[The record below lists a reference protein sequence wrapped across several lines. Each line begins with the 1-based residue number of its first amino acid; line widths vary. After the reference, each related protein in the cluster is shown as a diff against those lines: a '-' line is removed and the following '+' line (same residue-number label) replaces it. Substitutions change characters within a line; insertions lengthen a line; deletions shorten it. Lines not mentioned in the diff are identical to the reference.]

1 LKPNYILKKEARKT
15 IFWVIIVSNILK
27 KDKIMEKKK
36 PNIYKALMDF
46 RSQVDSVERTSKNE
60 FLNYHYA
67 NINNIIDTIKPVL
80 YDLGMG
86 YVQTIQ
92 YVDGID
98 LLNTRVFLVDHPEEY
113 IESNVRLIMVKED
126 SQSLGSSIT
135 YNRRYSLISIF
146 SLEVED
152 DDGERAVKTKPK
164 TPTQSWNEHINEI
177 KTKIDKAKKKGD
189 LEQATKIW
197 EWLEEKT
204 LNDNGKL
211 IETSRYIPMV
221 DYYEKVFNG
230 K

>member
-1 LKPNYILKKEARKT
+1 MATAKT
-15 IFWVIIVSNILK
+15 
-27 KDKIMEKKK
+27 K
-36 PNIYKALMDF
+36 PNIYKAIMDF

-98 LLNTRVFLVDHPEEY
+98 LLNTRVFLVDYPEEY

-164 TPTQSWNEHINEI
+164 TPTQSWNQHINEI
-177 KTKIDKAKKKGD
+177 KDKIDKAKKDGD
-189 LEQATKIW
+189 SEQAIKIW
-197 EWLEEKT
+197 EYLEGKT
-204 LNDNGKL
+204 LNENGEL
-211 IETSRYIPMV
+211 METSRYIPML
-221 DYYEKVFNG
+221 DYYEQVFDG
-230 K
+230 ELPG

>member
-1 LKPNYILKKEARKT
+1 
-15 IFWVIIVSNILK
+15 
-27 KDKIMEKKK
+27 MEKKK

-230 K
+230 E

>member
-1 LKPNYILKKEARKT
+1 
-15 IFWVIIVSNILK
+15 
-27 KDKIMEKKK
+27 MEKKK

-164 TPTQSWNEHINEI
+164 TPTQSWNERMNEI
-177 KTKIDKAKKKGD
+177 KTKIEKDKKKGD
-189 LEQATKIW
+189 LEQANTIW
-197 EWLEEKT
+197 EWLEERT
-204 LNDNGKL
+204 LNDNGQL

>member
-1 LKPNYILKKEARKT
+1 MAT
-15 IFWVIIVSNILK
+15 
-27 KDKIMEKKK
+27 KK

-152 DDGERAVKTKPK
+152 DDGERSVKTKPK
-164 TPTQSWNEHINEI
+164 TSTQSWNEHINEI
-177 KTKIDKAKKKGD
+177 KTKIDKAKKNGD
-189 LEQATKIW
+189 SEKAIKIW
-197 EWLEEKT
+197 EYLEGKT
-204 LNDNGKL
+204 LNDNGQL

-230 K
+230 EWFDCYHLAEGGFSYGFPCFLFV

>member
-1 LKPNYILKKEARKT
+1 
-15 IFWVIIVSNILK
+15 
-27 KDKIMEKKK
+27 MEKKK

-177 KTKIDKAKKKGD
+177 KTKIDKAK
-189 LEQATKIW
+189 
-197 EWLEEKT
+197 
-204 LNDNGKL
+204 N
-211 IETSRYIPMV
+211 
-221 DYYEKVFNG
+221 
-230 K
+230 